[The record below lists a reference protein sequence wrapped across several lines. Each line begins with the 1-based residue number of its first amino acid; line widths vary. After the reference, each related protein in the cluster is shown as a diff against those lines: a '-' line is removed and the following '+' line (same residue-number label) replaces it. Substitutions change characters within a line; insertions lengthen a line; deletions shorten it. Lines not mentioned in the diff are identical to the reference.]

1 MSSLRRTLAQLQS
14 RGLSCKSESTE
25 RIHDK
30 VDPQKLN
37 SLQGGFFGDYRA
49 NEGDDQGA
57 HVNSQLEL
65 EETLDV
71 VIHIATPH
79 SSFNDRGEV
88 VISDR
93 YFDSSAAY
101 QGAGRVLNP
110 TEVARISRWATE
122 SLYPTLTILIDL
134 PAEIGL
140 GRLQS
145 RDRLEAE
152 SNDFHERV
160 RQEYLQIAMMDPERY
175 FVVDGTQSVEEINA
189 QITTRVAELPA
200 LKRNATQE
208 TKRKFRK

>member
-1 MSSLRRTLAQLQS
+1 
-14 RGLSCKSESTE
+14 
-25 RIHDK
+25 
-30 VDPQKLN
+30 
-37 SLQGGFFGDYRA
+37 
-49 NEGDDQGA
+49 
-57 HVNSQLEL
+57 
-65 EETLDV
+65 
-71 VIHIATPH
+71 
-79 SSFNDRGEV
+79 
-88 VISDR
+88 
-93 YFDSSAAY
+93 
-101 QGAGRVLNP
+101 VLNP

-152 SNDFHERV
+152 PNDFHERV

-175 FVVDGTQSVEEINA
+175 FVVDGTQSVKEINT
-189 QITTRVAELPA
+189 QITSRVAELPA